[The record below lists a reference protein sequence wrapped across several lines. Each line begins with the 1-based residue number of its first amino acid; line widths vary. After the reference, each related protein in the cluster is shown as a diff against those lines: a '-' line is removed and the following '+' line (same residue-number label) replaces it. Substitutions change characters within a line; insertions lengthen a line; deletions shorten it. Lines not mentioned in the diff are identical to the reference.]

1 MFTDFLDVLRTPL
14 TRQCNITAGQFP
26 CLKKGCYE
34 EHQVS
39 CDWPAGDLNTHLLL
53 VDRSATAATTA
64 RTDTTRA
71 SAETQPWPRRSRLSG
86 AVHVY
91 YIQRSLN
98 LNPLRF
104 WQKVSFCLQNI
115 NMKLFKNICNSR
127 FRLSRFNRYSDF
139 YDIGD
144 GEWGWFDE
152 NIDEDREQFIVRD
165 IPLTT
170 DRWYFNV
177 FSISKEHGIA
187 ILDQPEPF
195 DSIRPIHF
203 YCEAPSEVHRGESV
217 GIRCMIMNR

>member
-1 MFTDFLDVLRTPL
+1 MFAKY
-14 TRQCNITAGQFP
+14 Q
-26 CLKKGCYE
+26 YE
-34 EHQVS
+34 FV
-39 CDWPAGDLNTHLLL
+39 
-53 VDRSATAATTA
+53 
-64 RTDTTRA
+64 
-71 SAETQPWPRRSRLSG
+71 
-86 AVHVY
+86 
-91 YIQRSLN
+91 
-98 LNPLRF
+98 
-104 WQKVSFCLQNI
+104 
-115 NMKLFKNICNSR
+115 KNICNLR

-217 GIRCMIMNR
+217 GIRCMIMNRYD